1 VNKHKLFH
9 LCFFPVLL
17 TIDYRDFIS
26 VFENETTALEL
37 SILQLKIYN
46 PHWYIH
52 LSAIFH
58 QFLWFKAIDP
68 VVHSKTLLQWFS
80 RNQIE
85 TSFLHLQTVSNYL
98 PF

>member
-1 VNKHKLFH
+1 
-9 LCFFPVLL
+9 VLL

-52 LSAIFH
+52 LSANFPSV
-58 QFLWFKAIDP
+58 FM
-68 VVHSKTLLQWFS
+68 V
-80 RNQIE
+80 
-85 TSFLHLQTVSNYL
+85 
-98 PF
+98 